1 MKRNQIHQRTDTIM
15 HIKSPDVQLKG
26 VMVF

>member
-1 MKRNQIHQRTDTIM
+1 M